1 MHTITFD
8 PKNGSVFVNSTP
20 ITVDEKGVLVG
31 SIARLCGPPLQ
42 TDENQTQYRLL
53 SKISVFGKSADGVI
67 EIGEGRLSA
76 VTFLFDSIEFF
87 ESSILESDAIKACEK
102 SLNLNLISDHP
113 STASSDFYNWGRLI
127 FYYDFKQGDLS
138 LEITFQY
145 SSNEPNLEV

>member
-20 ITVDEKGVLVG
+20 IAVDEKGVLVG

-42 TDENQTQYRLL
+42 TDENRIQYRLL
-53 SKISVFGKSADGVI
+53 NKTSVCGKSADSVI

-76 VTFLFDSIEFF
+76 VAFLFDSIEFF
-87 ESSILESDAIKACEK
+87 ESSILESDVLKACEK
-102 SLNLNLISDHP
+102 SWNLNLISDHP
-113 STASSDFYNWGRLI
+113 STASSDLCNWGRLI